1 MLEVLAR
8 TLFVAVAASH
18 RVRFILLRAVVR
30 HVLEKK
36 RLHDAAREVKEQYV
50 QKYSTTRG
58 GTSGGGGTPRL
69 GLGREL
75 PVRNQQLLPF
85 IFLLLLLEKDREQ
98 KKRRLETSF
107 WQFR

>member
-8 TLFVAVAASH
+8 TLFVALAASH
-18 RVRFILLRAVVR
+18 RVGFILLHAVVR

-58 GTSGGGGTPRL
+58 GTGGGGGTPRL

-85 IFLLLLLEKDREQ
+85 IFLLLLLKDREQ